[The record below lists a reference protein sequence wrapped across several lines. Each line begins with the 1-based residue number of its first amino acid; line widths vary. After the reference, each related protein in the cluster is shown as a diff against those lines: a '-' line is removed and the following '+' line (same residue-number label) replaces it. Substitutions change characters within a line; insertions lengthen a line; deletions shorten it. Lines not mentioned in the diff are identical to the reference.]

1 MNRCFNIEKYLA
13 VFMDKEK
20 FQRQLDSLLDTEQV
34 EHLHQLEEMA
44 LLAGKALKERDMERY
59 QEAEIILESLEEASS
74 ELHGFLHG
82 LSAAIAAK
90 NSDKQ
95 EPFKDEFLIRQFAD
109 LPESVQSSIAN
120 DFWQVDPELATILNK
135 FMALSIKEAMT
146 HNDKTINYKLPSGR
160 DEFATVKI
168 PAGVQ
173 HGVTFKFP
181 GMGDDAIKN
190 MPRGDLMVIMSVL
203 DSDGYTRK
211 GNDLYTDKTI
221 DCFQAIRGHD
231 FNLKTLEDKIIK
243 VKVPAGTQPNTVL
256 QVKGQGMPV
265 HKTIGI
271 RGNLYVK
278 IHVLIPQLSA
288 ADLKKIKDL

>member
-1 MNRCFNIEKYLA
+1 MKNYYDILGVSEDASYDQIK
-13 VFMDKEK
+13 
-20 FQRQLDSLLDTEQV
+20 
-34 EHLHQLEEMA
+34 
-44 LLAGKALKERDMERY
+44 KA
-59 QEAEIILESLEEASS
+59 
-74 ELHGFLHG
+74 
-82 LSAAIAAK
+82 
-90 NSDKQ
+90 
-95 EPFKDEFLIRQFAD
+95 FKDIAKKEHPDRGGDEARFKEANEAHDTLKSSQKRHDYDTMRKFGGPRQGGGQHPFFNEDIFGDFFSGFQNGDMDFGGKFNFTQGPGQARTFR
-109 LPESVQSSIAN
+109 SSNRGNRNVQ
-120 DFWQVDPELATILNK
+120 VR
-135 FMALSIKEAMT
+135 MALSIKEAMT

-190 MPRGDLMVIMSVL
+190 VPRGDLMVIMSVL

-243 VKVPAGTQPNTVL
+243 VKVPAGTQANTIL

-271 RGNLYVK
+271 SGNLYVK

>member
-1 MNRCFNIEKYLA
+1 MMNHE
-13 VFMDKEK
+13 
-20 FQRQLDSLLDTEQV
+20 
-34 EHLHQLEEMA
+34 
-44 LLAGKALKERDMERY
+44 
-59 QEAEIILESLEEASS
+59 
-74 ELHGFLHG
+74 
-82 LSAAIAAK
+82 
-90 NSDKQ
+90 
-95 EPFKDEFLIRQFAD
+95 
-109 LPESVQSSIAN
+109 
-120 DFWQVDPELATILNK
+120 
-135 FMALSIKEAMT
+135 
-146 HNDKTINYKLPSGR
+146 KTINYKLPSGR

-173 HGVTFKFP
+173 HGVTFKFA
-181 GMGDDAIKN
+181 GMGDDSIRN
-190 MPRGDLMVIMSVL
+190 MPRGDLMVVMSVL

-221 DCFQAIRGHD
+221 DCFQAVRGYE

-243 VKVPAGTQPNTVL
+243 VKVPAGTQPNTLL
-256 QVKGQGMPV
+256 QVQGQGMPI

>member
-1 MNRCFNIEKYLA
+1 MKNYYDVLGVSEDASNDQIK
-13 VFMDKEK
+13 
-20 FQRQLDSLLDTEQV
+20 
-34 EHLHQLEEMA
+34 
-44 LLAGKALKERDMERY
+44 KA
-59 QEAEIILESLEEASS
+59 
-74 ELHGFLHG
+74 
-82 LSAAIAAK
+82 
-90 NSDKQ
+90 
-95 EPFKDEFLIRQFAD
+95 FKDIAKKEHPDRGGDEARFKEANEAYDTLKSSQKRHDYDTMRKFGGTRQGGGQHPFFNEDIFGDFFSGFQNGDMDFGGKFNFTQGPGGARTFRSQ
-109 LPESVQSSIAN
+109 PRGNRNVQ
-120 DFWQVDPELATILNK
+120 VR
-135 FMALSIKEAMT
+135 MALSIKEAMT
-146 HNDKTINYKLPSGR
+146 QNDKTINYKLPSGR

-243 VKVPAGTQPNTVL
+243 VKVPAGTQANTLL

-288 ADLKKIKDL
+288 ADLKKIKGL

>member
-1 MNRCFNIEKYLA
+1 MKNYYDILGVSEDASNDQIK
-13 VFMDKEK
+13 
-20 FQRQLDSLLDTEQV
+20 
-34 EHLHQLEEMA
+34 
-44 LLAGKALKERDMERY
+44 KA
-59 QEAEIILESLEEASS
+59 
-74 ELHGFLHG
+74 
-82 LSAAIAAK
+82 
-90 NSDKQ
+90 
-95 EPFKDEFLIRQFAD
+95 FKDIAKKEHPDRGGDEARFK
-109 LPESVQSSIAN
+109 EAN
-120 DFWQVDPELATILNK
+120 DAYDTLKSSQKRHDYDTMRKFGGTRQGGGQHPFFNEDIFGDFFSGFQNGDMDFGGKFNFTQGPGGARTFRSSNRGNRNVQVR
-135 FMALSIKEAMT
+135 MALSIKEAMT

-190 MPRGDLMVIMSVL
+190 VPRGDLMVIMSVL

-243 VKVPAGTQPNTVL
+243 VKVPAGTQANTIL

-278 IHVLIPQLSA
+278 VHVLIPQLSA